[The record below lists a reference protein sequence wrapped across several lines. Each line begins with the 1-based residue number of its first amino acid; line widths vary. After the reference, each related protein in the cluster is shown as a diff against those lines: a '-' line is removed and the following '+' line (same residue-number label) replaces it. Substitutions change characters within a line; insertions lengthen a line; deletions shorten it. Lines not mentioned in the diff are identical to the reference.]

1 MPTNCEADDQL
12 NRVAFDLEFE
22 GGTWRASVSYETL
35 GRMFSVPRLE
45 ASTKDARESRQALV
59 CNSKAIARIVA
70 ERIRAGAP
78 MPGPIVIA

>member
-1 MPTNCEADDQL
+1 MPINCEADDQL
-12 NRVAFDLEFE
+12 GRVAFDLQFE

-35 GRMFSVPRLE
+35 SRMFAAPRCD
-45 ASTKDARESRQALV
+45 ASTQDARESRQQLV

-70 ERIRAGAP
+70 ERIRAGAA